1 MKKIKAL
8 MFAFVLAGMTVVS
21 CSSDDDGGPAATIDG
36 KWNQTKTV
44 VELGGQSITQDYDD
58 NVAGCDKNYI
68 EFAPSNVF
76 NEVVYFKAAGS
87 GDCQTDMADPG
98 TWSKNDQTLTINNS
112 GFLSG
117 TYEIT
122 RLAGN
127 NLEISSTDSAGG
139 VTTKT
144 TIFMT
149 RAN

>member
-1 MKKIKAL
+1 MKKIKAI

-44 VELGGQSITQDYDD
+44 VQINGQPFTQDYNE
-58 NVAGCDKNYI
+58 NVTGCEKNYI

-87 GDCQTDMADPG
+87 GDCQTDMAEPG
-98 TWSKNDQTLTINNS
+98 TWTKNDQILTIDNS
-112 GFLSG
+112 GELSG

-127 NLEISSTDSAGG
+127 NLEISISGTTGG
-139 VTTKT
+139 VTSKT
-144 TIFMT
+144 TIYMT